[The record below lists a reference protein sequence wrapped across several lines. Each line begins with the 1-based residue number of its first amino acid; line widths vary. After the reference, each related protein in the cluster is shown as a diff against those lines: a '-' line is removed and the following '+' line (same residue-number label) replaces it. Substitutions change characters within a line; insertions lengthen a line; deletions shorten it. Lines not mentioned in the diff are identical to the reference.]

1 MCPRVMSV
9 IPQAK
14 REKKEKKL
22 EDIESFLRDPP
33 DANNF
38 YLRREKKKKK
48 KKEKK
53 TKVSFSYSISSI
65 GEGGGIKRYSSNISS
80 PLPKEKTV

>member
-38 YLRREKKKKK
+38 YLRREK
-48 KKEKK
+48 
-53 TKVSFSYSISSI
+53 
-65 GEGGGIKRYSSNISS
+65 
-80 PLPKEKTV
+80 